1 MCIQSAAF
9 AYMMHD
15 HFLDRPQWVQKKVV
29 SVGDSNEE
37 KVAMRIAS
45 GQHGTMAAKAVKFI
59 TGPDPEALSCQLDF
73 VT

>member
-1 MCIQSAAF
+1 
-9 AYMMHD
+9 MMHD

-29 SVGDSNEE
+29 SIGDSNEE

-59 TGPDPEALSCQLDF
+59 TGPDPEALSCQLDY